1 MKHVNSF
8 KFINI
13 IDNSLIVIDIDNTI
27 FKNKVLF
34 DKLWW
39 KLKYEQYYNISHDHN
54 LANNFVFQNWIELL
68 KKNPPELLDDICLF
82 EFLDNAKKHNCNIVL
97 LSSRNAYLEQITLFH
112 IKYFGIDKFIDDVY
126 FNIKKG
132 PELLK
137 ISQKYISCKN
147 IIIVD
152 DLYEN
157 ILDMQ
162 KAFIKA
168 SYSVIMHCHLIDHN
182 IKGNIKDIVNDISN

>member
-1 MKHVNSF
+1 MKHINSF

-13 IDNSLIVIDIDNTI
+13 IDNSLIIIDIDNTI
-27 FKNKVLF
+27 FKNKVSF

-39 KLKYEQYYNISHDHN
+39 RLKYEQYFNISHDHN

-68 KKNPPELLDDICLF
+68 KKNPPELLDSIYLF
-82 EFLDNAKKHNCNIVL
+82 EFLNNAKKHNCNIVL
-97 LSSRNAYLEQITLFH
+97 LTARNTYLEQITLFH

-126 FNIKKG
+126 FNIEKG

-137 ISQKYISCKN
+137 ISQKYMSCKN

-182 IKGNIKDIVNDISN
+182 MNNHLY

>member
-1 MKHVNSF
+1 MKQINSF
-8 KFINI
+8 KSIII

-27 FKNKVLF
+27 FKNKVSF
-34 DKLWW
+34 DESWW
-39 KLKYEQYYNISHDHN
+39 KLKHEQYYNISHDHN

-68 KKNPPELLDDICLF
+68 KKNPPKLLDGVNLF
-82 EFLDNAKKHNCNIVL
+82 EFLNNAKKQNCNIVL
-97 LSSRNAYLEQITLFH
+97 LTARNTYLEQITTCH
-112 IKYFGIDKFIDDVY
+112 IKYFGIDKFIDDIY

-137 ISQKYISCKN
+137 ISQKYKSCKN
-147 IIIVD
+147 IIIID

-162 KAFIKA
+162 KAFTKA

-182 IKGNIKDIVNDISN
+182 IPN